1 MSERTLAQKNLQRIV
16 WYVVVFVLLIF
27 FTFFFVF
34 KDQDLSEVAN
44 AVFTANIFFVL
55 LGVALM
61 MGYFMVQAWNV
72 RTLLNSFGED
82 VPYKTALKFALV
94 EFFFCS
100 VTPGA
105 SGGQPLEIYYMT
117 KEKIKG
123 ANATVAILIQTV
135 GMQMAIMFLG
145 TACLWLSPALISDNV
160 LFLFVIGFIING
172 VALLVLLA
180 CLFSQTLARG
190 LVGWFFDTL
199 RSFGIKKATLWK
211 EGTNKS
217 LEQYGK
223 SARYIKTHKKEFWIA
238 MGKVLLQQSLFYAV
252 PFCVY
257 KAMGLSGHSIWDL
270 FAMQSVLFVATSGL
284 PIPGAVGVSETVFLA
299 LYAVAF
305 GDELV
310 SSAMLLNRGIT
321 FYLFVVVGMV
331 VVFLNIIRLKKAE
344 EK

>member
-1 MSERTLAQKNLQRIV
+1 MDKENTAAQKGLKSIA
-16 WYVVVFVLLIF
+16 WYVVIFVLLIF
-27 FTFFFVF
+27 LTFFFVF
-34 KDQDLSEVAN
+34 KDQDLGEVAN
-44 AVFTANIFFVL
+44 VVFSANIFFVL

-72 RTLLNSFGED
+72 WTLLNSFGENIS
-82 VPYKTALKFALV
+82 YKKALKFALI

-105 SGGQPLEIYYMT
+105 SGGQPIEIYYMT
-117 KEKIKG
+117 REKIKG

-135 GMQMAIMFLG
+135 GMQMAIMVLG
-145 TACLWLSPALISDNV
+145 TACLLLSPSLISDNV

-172 VALLVLLA
+172 AALLVLLA
-180 CLFSQTLARG
+180 CLFSQTLAKG
-190 LVGWFFDTL
+190 IVGWFFDTL
-199 RSFGIKKATLWK
+199 KSFGIKKATLWK
-211 EGTNKS
+211 EGANKS

-223 SARYIKTHKKEFWIA
+223 SAKYIKAHKKEFWIA
-238 MGKVLLQQSLFYAV
+238 MGKVMLQQSLFYSV

-257 KAMGLSGHSIWDL
+257 MAMGLSGHTIWDL
-270 FAMQSVLFVATSGL
+270 FAIQSVLFVATSGL

-305 GDELV
+305 GEELV

-321 FYLFVVVGMV
+321 FYLFVMVGLMV
-331 VVFLNIIRLKKAE
+331 VFINIIRLKK
-344 EK
+344 